1 MRSDVDEVDAVLL
14 PVLRVRIAVHLLE
27 DGHQRLIGGYL
38 VRIHSIR
45 NPELTQDI
53 TEFAAGVTQRR
64 PAIRRVLAQVRVSD
78 ENARISLFG
87 CANDPLVFAATQ
99 TFGLKI
105 SVSPKQDEPVKLVMG
120 YDSNDTTIMPTTMDA
135 TRARVAAWTSSCQTK
150 DLSALECVDL
160 PLPMQA
166 IAARAGAPLTPEEQ
180 ALAVA
185 AQEKLDANP
194 TMRPEDVLTADEQN
208 ALEKLQAV
216 GGAHTEGNIGHE
228 TAMQGEGKGG
238 RLYQYDSLSVLSSF
252 NAEGEAKA
260 GTEASVGAR
269 LGKLFATGVA
279 AQNISDGIQHEMA
292 KEWAPGQAA
301 SCLLMLQKVLGEAKV
316 DAATAVAVCGEKPS

>member
-1 MRSDVDEVDAVLL
+1 MKFVTVL
-14 PVLRVRIAVHLLE
+14 VLCAL
-27 DGHQRLIGGYL
+27 
-38 VRIHSIR
+38 S
-45 NPELTQDI
+45 LT
-53 TEFAAGVTQRR
+53 
-64 PAIRRVLAQVRVSD
+64 
-78 ENARISLFG
+78 G
-87 CANDPLVFAATQ
+87 CQNDPLVFAATQ

-166 IAARAGAPLTPEEQ
+166 IAARKEAPLTPEEQ
-180 ALAVA
+180 ALAAA
-185 AQEKLDANP
+185 AQEKVNANP
-194 TMRPEDVLTADEQN
+194 TVSPEDILTASELN
-208 ALEKLQAV
+208 AFRKLQAAT
-216 GGAHTEGNIGHE
+216 GAHTEGNIGHE

-238 RLYQYDSLSVLSSF
+238 RLYQYDALSVLSSF
-252 NAEGEAKA
+252 NAEGEGKV

-292 KEWAPGQAA
+292 KEWAPSQAVG
-301 SCLLMLQKVLGEAKV
+301 CLLTLQKVLGEVKV
-316 DAATAVAVCGEKPS
+316 DAATAVAVCGEKTS